1 MNDFHSSIAD
11 LNKAIASQNPFDRSL
26 IVRSNDI
33 WKPSFPDVPSI
44 NAHASDA
51 VFQAIEQIRAGY
63 RTVSGITI
71 KAEKGLGKSHL
82 ISRIRSRLLDE
93 GGSFFVY
100 MSEVDYGNL
109 NRVHANFLNTLSL
122 SLKQIGNE
130 GVMQWQELAT
140 ALINK
145 TFGKTYIPQNL
156 IKQFSGALA
165 ENPKLVDRLT
175 EKVLQL
181 KSNIENPYL
190 IQAILWTLSSDK
202 VSFATNWLSGKALA
216 QAQADAMGLPNS
228 TEEDKEGE
236 AFQTVCQIL
245 DLIGD
250 YRTLVIGFDEL
261 ESVDRNEAGF
271 SRAQVV
277 ALLVKDLYGKIKR
290 GVLMTA
296 MFDETWQFQ
305 IRALPQAESVTARM
319 GEKVFDLK
327 YLNADDVVTLVSQWL
342 KEFYDSKGLTPPYPV
357 YPFDEGELRELG
369 KEKLIVRK
377 VLEECAKN
385 WKVPDDPTPPP
396 TAADPLH
403 QVELAFNNELNALE
417 ETIEKYFDD
426 SNILAEALYFAF
438 LALKGETVERLQVEE
453 IEKVQTKAVDKGYL
467 HFRVRGQEDGR
478 SVKIVV
484 AVVQESGAK
493 FVSAALKRLI
503 EYQKFD
509 MTRGCL
515 VRSKDVKPKTVG
527 KQCLDQLLSQELGGE
542 FVKLASEDIKPLLAI
557 YFVNKARTD
566 YDVTEDQILEFI
578 VQKKLAAE
586 NPLICD
592 ILSEPSGQI
601 PDGLVDENEIAES
614 TFIPDTTE
622 INNLDEALD
631 KLLGQ

>member
-1 MNDFHSSIAD
+1 MNDFHSSIPD

-51 VFQAIEQIRAGY
+51 IFQAIEQIRAGY

-100 MSEVDYGNL
+100 MSDVDYGNL

-122 SLKQIGNE
+122 SLKQIGNQ

-140 ALINK
+140 ALINEAL
-145 TFGKTYIPQNL
+145 GKNHIPQNL
-156 IKQFSGALA
+156 VKQFSGALA
-165 ENPKLVDRLT
+165 KNPKLVDRLT

-216 QAQADAMGLPNS
+216 QGQADAMGLPNS

-319 GEKVFDLK
+319 GEKIFDLQ

-357 YPFDEGELRELG
+357 YPFHEGELRELG

-438 LALKGETVERLQVEE
+438 LAVKGETVERVQVEE

-467 HFRVRGQEDGR
+467 HFRIRGKENGK

-484 AVVQESGAK
+484 AIVQESGAK

-578 VQKKLAAE
+578 VQKKLATE
-586 NPLICD
+586 NYLICE
-592 ILSEPSGQI
+592 ILSDPSGQI

-631 KLLGQ
+631 NLLGQ

>member
-1 MNDFHSSIAD
+1 MNDFHSSIPD

-51 VFQAIEQIRAGY
+51 IFQAIEQIRAGY

-100 MSEVDYGNL
+100 MSDVDYGNL

-140 ALINK
+140 ALINEAL
-145 TFGKTYIPQNL
+145 GKTLIPQNL
-156 IKQFSGALA
+156 VKQFSGALA
-165 ENPKLVDRLT
+165 KNPKLVDTLT
-175 EKVLQL
+175 AKVLQI
-181 KSNIENPYL
+181 KPNIENPYL

-216 QAQADAMGLPNS
+216 QGQADAMGLPNS

-296 MFDETWQFQ
+296 MFEDTWTLQ

-319 GEKVFDLK
+319 GEKIFDLQ

-357 YPFDEGELRELG
+357 YPFHEGELRELG

-385 WKVPDDPTPPP
+385 WKVPDDPTPSP

-426 SNILAEALYFAF
+426 SNILAEALYLAF
-438 LALKGETVERLQVEE
+438 LAVKGETVERMQVEE

-467 HFRVRGQEDGR
+467 HFRIRGKENGK

-557 YFVNKARTD
+557 YLVNKARTE

-578 VQKKLAAE
+578 VHKKLATE
-586 NPLICD
+586 NYIICE
-592 ILSEPSGQI
+592 ILSDPSGQI
-601 PDGLVDENEIAES
+601 PEGLVDENEIAES
-614 TFIPDTTE
+614 TFIPETTE

-631 KLLGQ
+631 NLLGQ